1 MTWHGRISI
10 DDPSARL
17 RDADGRLKRSSL
29 LSLFLPFFFFRSP
42 PKLLG
47 NVKIPRV
54 FLAFVV
60 CLIICLMECQGV
72 KGEADGGCGL
82 CLDRMV

>member
-1 MTWHGRISI
+1 MIHQPDLGTLMVVQRGQVFCLFFY
-10 DDPSARL
+10 PS
-17 RDADGRLKRSSL
+17 
-29 LSLFLPFFFFRSP
+29 FFFRSP